1 MLVAHMGEFDKS
13 DLLRRLYAVAS
24 LPGGY
29 AFAVGTNCLRVWD
42 GITTVRRGFAAGR
55 LERVL
60 IE

>member
-1 MLVAHMGEFDKS
+1 MGEFDKS

-29 AFAVGTNCLRVWD
+29 AFAVGTNCLRVWG
-42 GITTVRRGFAAGR
+42 GITTVGRGFAADH